1 MTSRTRLHTL
11 CPFAVRPLLAA
22 LAIATGSMSVQAL
35 TLGRLQT
42 LSGMGEP
49 LLAEVEITAAT
60 PEELQ
65 GLRAQIAAPR
75 AFKQAGME
83 FNPALE
89 GLSPRIES
97 RAGGRSFIV
106 MQGSKPVRDTFI
118 DLILE
123 TQWATGQLV
132 RNYALLLN
140 SATDKPAPTTAGT
153 AAAPAA
159 RVALP
164 ATAVPSP
171 VSASQDLGQPR
182 VEYNAQNVPVYRF
195 DTPASSASPPS
206 ASPAPRAM
214 PTPAVQAN
222 APASSDGTVTVLAG
236 QTASHLALANMPGS
250 VSLDQMLVAMLRN
263 NPRAFIE
270 DNVNLVR
277 AGAVLRMPTA
287 EQAQQTPPQEAR
299 QIVLAQTRD
308 FAAYARR
315 LAESPLKVSEG
326 PGRES
331 SGKVSAEVQ
340 TKPEQDN
347 QDTLTL
353 SKSQITK
360 NSAEAK
366 VAAAREAKEAADQV
380 ADLNKNIEELNSLMS
395 AASAA
400 KPATTEPTLPG
411 ASENV
416 QGKPLWMWGAGLLA
430 LLLGL
435 LLWKRQRREASHASF
450 SPSYDDEPS
459 APAPVATHIPPSM
472 AGIDLNLPANP
483 VPMPQPEPQ
492 PMPQTPTGTAA
503 APIQDTDSAKL
514 QLAQLLLA
522 KGDRDIARTLVQSVA
537 ATGSDALKVRALQLL
552 GQIR

>member
-1 MTSRTRLHTL
+1 
-11 CPFAVRPLLAA
+11 LLAA
-22 LAIATGSMSVQAL
+22 LAIATGSMSAQAL

-49 LLAEVEITAAT
+49 LLAEVDITSAT

-75 AFKQAGME
+75 AFRQAGME

-89 GLSPRIES
+89 GLSPRIEN

-106 MQGSKPVRDTFI
+106 MQGSKPVRDTFV

-140 SATDKPAPTTAGT
+140 SATDKPAPTAAST

-171 VSASQDLGQPR
+171 VPATQDLGQPR

-195 DTPASSASPPS
+195 DTPASSA
-206 ASPAPRAM
+206 AATNTSPAPSAM
-214 PTPAVQAN
+214 PAPAVQAI
-222 APASSDGTVTVLAG
+222 ATGSSDGTVTVLAG
-236 QTASHLALANMPGS
+236 QTASHLALANMPGA

-287 EQAQQTPPQEAR
+287 EQAQQTPHQEAR

-340 TKPEQDN
+340 TKPEQDS

-353 SKSQITK
+353 SKSQITQ

-400 KPATTEPTLPG
+400 KPATTEPSLSGG
-411 ASENV
+411 ATENA

-435 LLWKRQRREASHASF
+435 LLWKRQRREASQATF

-459 APAPVATHIPPSM
+459 VPASAPAPAAANIPPSM

-483 VPMPQPEPQ
+483 VPMPQAPAG
-492 PMPQTPTGTAA
+492 MAA
-503 APIQDTDSAKL
+503 SPAQDTDSAKL

-537 ATGSDALKVRALQLL
+537 ATGSDALKARALQLL